1 MGHNK
6 LKTAILGLNVNG
18 RLLLE
23 AAQSADYLEIE
34 AVADTDTILAEKTAA
49 EFQCTAFDDYR
60 QLVTS
65 MDARTPDEPRCLLVA
80 AGMHSC
86 EEYIRMAM
94 KKKFHVLK
102 FPPPSRD
109 FEEAAEF
116 VRMSEDEGTKFAI
129 ANSDR
134 FAASSI
140 ALREFLEQGRIEQ
153 IFLMTVFCSYS
164 NQQYHNW
171 QTDPKL
177 AGGGVLLHNSYSM
190 IDRIVSNFGVA
201 QQVYSQQTN
210 QAHDRQQRSYLVED
224 TTVVTLKFS
233 DTFIGNI
240 IASRRGGLGPEQ
252 ESIQLY
258 GQDKILTLSRTQL
271 TLRDGSGKV
280 CEELE
285 FEDDPKTCMTQLLK
299 NFALSILEPE
309 ENQLSGSAR
318 DNLKNMA
325 VIESAYLSART
336 GFPEEPNKIL
346 QRPSGVTGIPT
357 KID

>member
-1 MGHNK
+1 MGYNK
-6 LKTAILGLNVNG
+6 LKAAILGLNTNG

-23 AAQSADYLEIE
+23 AARNAGNFEIE
-34 AVADTDTILAEKTAA
+34 AVADTDTILAEKTAE
-49 EFQCTAFDDYR
+49 EFQCASFDDYR
-60 QLVTS
+60 QLLTT
-65 MDARTPDEPRCLLVA
+65 MDAHTPDEPRCLLVA
-80 AGMHSC
+80 ANMHSC
-86 EEYIRMAM
+86 EEYIRMAI

-109 FEEAAEF
+109 FEETAEL
-116 VRMSEDEGTKFAI
+116 VRLSEEEETKFAI

-134 FAASSI
+134 FAKGSI
-140 ALREFLEQGRIEQ
+140 ALREFLEQGKIEQ

-177 AGGGVLLHNSYSM
+177 AGGGVLLHNCYRI

-252 ESIQLY
+252 ESIHLY
-258 GQDKILTLSRTQL
+258 GHDKILTLDKNKL
-271 TLRDGSGKV
+271 TLCDGSGEI
-280 CEELE
+280 CEECK
-285 FEDDPKTCMTQLLK
+285 FEDDPKTCMTQLLQ
-299 NFALSILEPE
+299 NFASSILEPE
-309 ENQLSGSAR
+309 GNQLSCSAR

-346 QRPSGVTGIPT
+346 QRQSGVPGIQT

>member
-1 MGHNK
+1 MIQSK
-6 LKTAILGLNVNG
+6 LKTAVLGLNKDG
-18 RLLLE
+18 QLLLE
-23 AAQSADYLEIE
+23 AAQAVDYFEIE
-34 AVADTDTILAEKTAA
+34 AVADTDIILAEKTSV
-49 EFQCTAFDDYR
+49 EFQCKAYDDYR
-60 QLVTS
+60 QLITA
-65 MDARTPDEPRCLLVA
+65 MDSHTGAEPRCLLVA

-86 EEYIRMAM
+86 DEYVRMAM
-94 KKKFHVLK
+94 KRKFHILK

-116 VRMSEDEGTKFAI
+116 VRLSEDEGTKFAI

-134 FAASSI
+134 FAAGSI
-140 ALREFLEQGRIEQ
+140 ALREFLERGKIEQ

-177 AGGGVLLHNSYSM
+177 AGGGVLLHNCYSI

-210 QAHDRQQRSYLVED
+210 QAHDKQQRSYLVED

-233 DTFIGNI
+233 DTFIANI

-258 GQDKILTLSRTQL
+258 GQDKILTINRKQL
-271 TLRDGSGKV
+271 TLRDGSGEI
-280 CEELE
+280 CEEVE
-285 FEDDPKTCMTQLLK
+285 FDDDPKTCMTELLK
-299 NFALSILEPE
+299 NFALSILQPK
-309 ENQLSGSAR
+309 ENQLTSSGR
-318 DNLKNMA
+318 ENLKNMA

-336 GFPEEPNKIL
+336 GFPEEPTKIL
-346 QRPSGVTGIPT
+346 QMPSGVPGIQT